1 MPWTPNRK
9 EKMIYLSY
17 INLFMFIATF
27 RKVVSLHQF
36 HSLIQN
42 PGKGVNFYG
51 DIQNNP
57 AMGVYNGMSSED
69 RSRGFDQFDCLD
81 RAYNPSNCVSKSMY
95 QDPGIICEIQNPIPC
110 DYSYPYRTYN
120 GSCNNLH
127 ISRLGMK
134 NQCYFRFTPPY
145 YEGFGG
151 FRKSVRGGPLP
162 EPRDISLK
170 IFKDR
175 SIPADKVSFQFVTF
189 GLLVALDLVSSGHP
203 PTDCCSKENA
213 NKPECK
219 PISIRPDDK
228 FYSQFNKTCMDF
240 QRTYQCD
247 CQTTHRAQKN
257 GVTSAIDLSSLYS
270 VSEDKAME
278 IRRLDGSGKL
288 KSNDSSIGTLLL
300 TGKDPADPFCPKLQE
315 SECFKGG
322 DPRLNQHASL
332 TGVLTIFLRE
342 HNRIATILKQMNPHW
357 EEEKLFQETRKI
369 VIAEFQ
375 CIIFKDYLPILVGPR
390 ILEEFGMTVKDGSN
404 GMQYDSSVILAI
416 WNEFSTASFRLHSTV
431 PTKIGALHLRFKDTF
446 SNPDLIRQGH
456 LSQLLKGSQK
466 APSEQFDRYVVTDL
480 TDFLYQMPGMKYGQD
495 LVSFNIQRGRDHG
508 LAPYV
513 DVVKFC
519 SEGTV
524 IISSFDDLHELRLMS
539 ESNANLLKQIYASV
553 QDIDMWVGMQLE
565 EVMPGAVTGPS
576 AACINVKQFF
586 FNQKGDRFYFDLEGS
601 EAEFTAAQRSS
612 LKQCSFA
619 RLLCDNTD
627 INEIT
632 KNPFLLPDKEN
643 FARSCNEIPKVDFT
657 LWKDNGNN
665 ANTS

>member
-81 RAYNPSNCVSKSMY
+81 RAYNPSNCDIRWIMQQPAYIKTWHEKPMLLSF
-95 QDPGIICEIQNPIPC
+95 I
-110 DYSYPYRTYN
+110 
-120 GSCNNLH
+120 
-127 ISRLGMK
+127 
-134 NQCYFRFTPPY
+134 PPY

-151 FRKSVRGGPLP
+151 FRKSVKGGPLP
-162 EPRDISLK
+162 EPRNISLK

-175 SIPADKVSFQFVTF
+175 SRPADKVSFQFVTF

-390 ILEEFGMTVKDGSN
+390 ILEEFGMTVKDGTN

-446 SNPDLIRQGH
+446 SNPDLLRQGH

-495 LVSFNIQRGRDHG
+495 LVSFNIQRGRDH
-508 LAPYV
+508 
-513 DVVKFC
+513 
-519 SEGTV
+519 
-524 IISSFDDLHELRLMS
+524 
-539 ESNANLLKQIYASV
+539 
-553 QDIDMWVGMQLE
+553 
-565 EVMPGAVTGPS
+565 
-576 AACINVKQFF
+576 
-586 FNQKGDRFYFDLEGS
+586 

-632 KNPFLLPDKEN
+632 KNPFLLPDKRVSIIVV
-643 FARSCNEIPKVDFT
+643 AIRKSQI
-657 LWKDNGNN
+657 
-665 ANTS
+665 